1 MYRDI
6 KQGYY
11 GAITEVYKPYGEKLY
26 YYDVNSLYPYV
37 ALQDL
42 PGTQCHKEN
51 QKIRGKDGLTF
62 PLAKWEGWYFSEE
75 LKFAEQNGYKI
86 EVIKGYS
93 FSRSKDVFKD
103 FVKDVYSIKTN
114 SKDNTQKQT
123 VKSILNNLMGRF
135 GKCLTYENKKIR
147 K

>member
-1 MYRDI
+1 M
-6 KQGYY
+6 
-11 GAITEVYKPYGEKLY
+11 
-26 YYDVNSLYPYV
+26 YPYV

-42 PGTQCHKEN
+42 PGTQCHKVNQKIRKSEN
-51 QKIRGKDGLTF
+51 QKIRSKDSLTF
-62 PLAKWEGWYFSEE
+62 PLGKWEGWYYSEE

-93 FSRSKDVFKD
+93 FNRSKDVFKD
-103 FVKDVYSIKTN
+103 FVKNVYSIKTN
-114 SKDNTQKQT
+114 PKDNTQKQT